1 MAAGLTGVI
10 LAAGRGERMAP
21 FGQAIPKAALPIAN
35 KPLIEYQIEQMR
47 ALGISEVAVLVGH
60 RGYQIAAILGNG
72 ERLGMRVRY
81 VEQTEMAGIA
91 HALGQMEAVV
101 PGRFLLMLG
110 DIFFEPRDL
119 GDMIDTYD
127 RFGCAAVLAAKTEH
141 DPLAIRKN
149 FAILCDADGRV
160 RRVIEKPRHAENR
173 LKGVGLYLFDPT
185 IFDAVKRTPRTAMRN
200 EYELTDSI
208 QILIDQGHPV
218 RVSDCIADDINLTFP
233 SDLLRCN
240 LRVAASRSGGNVV
253 DASARLHP
261 DAVMENVVI
270 GRSAS
275 VERGITVRRSVILD
289 EAVVKGGQDLD
300 GFVISPTRMVDCRTE
315 IADWPAGLGL

>member
-1 MAAGLTGVI
+1 MADRLMGVI

-47 ALGISEVAVLVGH
+47 SLGIDEVVVLIGH
-60 RGYQIAAILGNG
+60 RGYKIASILGDG
-72 ERLGMRVRY
+72 TRLGLRIRY

-91 HALGQMEAVV
+91 HALGQTEPLVTR
-101 PGRFLLMLG
+101 PFLLMLG
-110 DIFFEPRDL
+110 DIFFEPLRL
-119 GDMIDTYD
+119 ADMVETFE
-127 RFGCAAVLAAKTEH
+127 RHGCAAVLAAKDEG

-149 FAILCDADGRV
+149 FAILRDESGRV
-160 RRVIEKPRHAENR
+160 HRVIEKPRHAENR
-173 LKGVGLYLFDPT
+173 LKGVGLYLFDPVV
-185 IFDAVKRTPRTAMRN
+185 FDAVRRTPRTAMRN

-208 QILIDQGHPV
+208 QILIDMGHPV

-240 LRVAASRSGGNVV
+240 LRVAAASGKGSVV
-253 DASARLHP
+253 DATARLHP
-261 DAVMENVVI
+261 DAVIENAVI
-270 GRSAS
+270 GRSAR
-275 VERGITVRRSVILD
+275 VERGITVRRSVILED
-289 EAVVKGGQDLD
+289 AVVRGGQDLD
-300 GFVISPTRMVDCRTE
+300 GFVISATRMVDCRTE

>member
-1 MAAGLTGVI
+1 MADGLMGVI

-47 ALGISEVAVLVGH
+47 SLGIDEVVVLIGH
-60 RGYQIAAILGNG
+60 RGYQIASILGDG
-72 ERLGMRVRY
+72 RRLGVRVRY
-81 VEQTEMAGIA
+81 VEQTDMAGIA
-91 HALGQMEAVV
+91 HALGQTEQAVTR
-101 PGRFLLMLG
+101 PFLLMLG
-110 DIFFEPRDL
+110 DIFFEPLRL
-119 GDMIDTYD
+119 QDMVDT
-127 RFGCAAVLAAKTEH
+127 FKAHGCAAVLAAKDES

-149 FAILCDADGRV
+149 FAILRDDSGRV
-160 RRVIEKPRHAENR
+160 HRVIEKPRHAENR
-173 LKGVGLYLFDPT
+173 LKGVGLYLFDPLV
-185 IFDAVKRTPRTAMRN
+185 FEAVRRTPRTAMRN

-208 QILIDQGHPV
+208 QILIDMGHHV

-240 LRVAASRSGGNVV
+240 LRVAAAIGAGNVV

-261 DAVMENVVI
+261 DAVVENVVI

-275 VERGITVRRSVILD
+275 VERGITVRRSVILE
-289 EAVVKGGQDLD
+289 EAVVRSGQDLD
-300 GFVISPTRMVDCRTE
+300 GFVISSTRMVDCRTE